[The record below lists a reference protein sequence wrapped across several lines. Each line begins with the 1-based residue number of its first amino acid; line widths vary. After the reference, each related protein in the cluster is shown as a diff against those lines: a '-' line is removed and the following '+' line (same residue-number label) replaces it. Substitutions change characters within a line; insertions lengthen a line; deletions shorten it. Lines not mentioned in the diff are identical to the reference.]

1 MHGIYVHMDM
11 CIYHLPSPNYQY
23 VSYVVIY
30 HLLSPTHYLY
40 VCCMYVCM
48 YARLHVL
55 VTF

>member
-23 VSYVVIY
+23 ISYVVIY

-40 VCCMYVCM
+40 VCMYVCM
-48 YARLHVL
+48 SACISYFLML
-55 VTF
+55 